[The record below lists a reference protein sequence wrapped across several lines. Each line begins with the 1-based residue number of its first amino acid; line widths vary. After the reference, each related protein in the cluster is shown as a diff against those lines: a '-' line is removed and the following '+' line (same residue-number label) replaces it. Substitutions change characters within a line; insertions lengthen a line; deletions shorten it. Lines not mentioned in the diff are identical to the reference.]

1 MVSKNNAQAP
11 ELPSDLIPTIGQQF
25 KNFDEAYAFYNCYAK
40 HTGFGIKRSQHNNTR
55 RYLRCVREG
64 NYKAAVSE
72 TDRQRERPT
81 QKTNCKAF
89 LRLKEREDGTYVVK
103 DFDFCHNHQL
113 LLSPSMAVFMH
124 SHERVDPMLKE
135 YIKDLQFSNVKH
147 SNIMGLLSRLNRGR
161 RNLPCHNKD
170 VLNM

>member
-1 MVSKNNAQAP
+1 MQAP
-11 ELPSDLIPTIGQQF
+11 ELPADLIPAIGQQF
-25 KNFDEAYAFYNCYAK
+25 RDFDEAYSFYNNYAK
-40 HTGFGIKRSQHNNTR
+40 HTGFGIKRSQHNHTR

-64 NYKAAVSE
+64 KHKAAVSE

-81 QKTNCKAF
+81 QKTDCKAF
-89 LRLKEREDGTYVVK
+89 IRLKEREDGSYVVK
-103 DFDFCHNHQL
+103 DFDLCHNHQL
-113 LLSPSMAVFMH
+113 LESPSMAVFMH
-124 SHERVDPMLKE
+124 SHKRVDNTLKE

-147 SNIMGLLSRLNRGR
+147 SNIMGLLARLNGGR